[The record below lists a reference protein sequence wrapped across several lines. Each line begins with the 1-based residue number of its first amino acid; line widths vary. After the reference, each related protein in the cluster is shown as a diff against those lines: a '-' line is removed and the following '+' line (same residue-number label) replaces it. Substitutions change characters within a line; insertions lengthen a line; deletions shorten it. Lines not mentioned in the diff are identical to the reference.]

1 MGLVKKNEVYE
12 GEVVDLTH
20 EGHGVVK
27 NERYPI
33 FIPQTLVDE
42 KIKYKVIKVKKN
54 FAIGKLIEVQSPSQD
69 RVEPPCVYYQQCGGC
84 QLQHLSY
91 EAQLEMKRKQ
101 VINLFHHKGKMTHVP
116 IHPTVGMEHPWH
128 YRNKSQIPV
137 GTGRHNE
144 VEMGFYRQRSH
155 QIIDME
161 QCLIQ
166 YDDQNE
172 MMNMVKDLLK
182 KYHIAPY
189 DEQQHKGLVRH
200 LVVRKGYYTQ
210 EIMVIFV
217 INGTKLP
224 YQDEIVAA
232 LTQKFKNIKSIKLN
246 FQHDRSNVIMG
257 KASRTIYGQEII
269 EDQLEQLTFEI
280 GDLSFYQINV
290 TQTQKLYAKA
300 LEYAK
305 LTGRETVLDA
315 YCGIGTIG
323 LFMAPHANHV
333 YGVEVVPEAIED
345 AQRNAQKNHISNTTF
360 VAGAAEDVILKWQK
374 EGIQPDVVTVDPPRK
389 GCDETFIQTLNQL
402 APQRIVYVSC
412 NPSTQLRDIESLTDQ
427 YELKEITPV
436 DMFPHT
442 THVET
447 VALLERK

>member
-27 NERYPI
+27 KERYPI

-323 LFMAPHANHV
+323 LFMAPHAKHV

>member
-27 NERYPI
+27 KERYPI

-137 GTGRHNE
+137 GAGRHNE

-182 KYHIAPY
+182 NITSR
-189 DEQQHKGLVRH
+189 L
-200 LVVRKGYYTQ
+200 
-210 EIMVIFV
+210 MM
-217 INGTKLP
+217 NN
-224 YQDEIVAA
+224 
-232 LTQKFKNIKSIKLN
+232 NIK
-246 FQHDRSNVIMG
+246 D
-257 KASRTIYGQEII
+257 
-269 EDQLEQLTFEI
+269 
-280 GDLSFYQINV
+280 
-290 TQTQKLYAKA
+290 
-300 LEYAK
+300 
-305 LTGRETVLDA
+305 
-315 YCGIGTIG
+315 
-323 LFMAPHANHV
+323 
-333 YGVEVVPEAIED
+333 
-345 AQRNAQKNHISNTTF
+345 
-360 VAGAAEDVILKWQK
+360 
-374 EGIQPDVVTVDPPRK
+374 
-389 GCDETFIQTLNQL
+389 
-402 APQRIVYVSC
+402 
-412 NPSTQLRDIESLTDQ
+412 
-427 YELKEITPV
+427 
-436 DMFPHT
+436 
-442 THVET
+442 
-447 VALLERK
+447 